1 MWRISDWIPAFE
13 RPRRH
18 AARRTWLVSRDLG
31 GGTGVSPHLATVRT
45 IEVFDPALAARTR
58 HTYAAIWRLWR
69 VWASGHRVW
78 PSGPPAD
85 LPAFVAALAALGRP
99 GAADLA
105 ARWLASLRDDGR
117 RAATLRLYARA
128 IVSVSA
134 RAADLEILPWS
145 LAGVVKAPRGAVAT
159 PARRVD
165 VGAGILDDAAT
176 RAAAAA
182 LDEATSDRDRLYAAI
197 VVTLCDTAIRTVEL
211 LRLRPCDLDPA
222 DRGFWLRG
230 KGQETAPV
238 WQPATRRALA
248 ALAAVAKTGDPRGPL
263 LPHPRGERSRGDATQ
278 GIPAGACTR
287 GIVRA
292 AVSAYFPGLTPHA
305 LRHAR
310 LTAWAD
316 AGAPLHVLQRAA
328 RHADPSTTAGYL
340 DTTPDRVAEL
350 VWSLED

>member
-1 MWRISDWIPAFE
+1 M
-13 RPRRH
+13 
-18 AARRTWLVSRDLG
+18 
-31 GGTGVSPHLATVRT
+31 HLATVRA

-58 HTYAAIWRLWR
+58 HAYAGIWRLWR
-69 VWASGHRVW
+69 IWAAGRRVW
-78 PSGPPAD
+78 PDGPPAD
-85 LPAFVAALAALGRP
+85 LPAFVALLGAMGRP
-99 GAADLA
+99 AAIDLA
-105 ARWLASLRDDGR
+105 ACWLADLRDAGR

-134 RAADLEILPWS
+134 RAADLELLPWPI
-145 LAGVVKAPRGAVAT
+145 VVKAPRGAVAT

-165 VGAGILDDAAT
+165 VGAEILQSAAT
-176 RAAAAA
+176 RAASVA
-182 LDEATSDRDRLYAAI
+182 LDDATDDRRRLYAAI

-211 LRLRPCDLDPA
+211 LRLRPCDIEPA
-222 DRGFWLRG
+222 GLWLRG

-238 WQPATRRALA
+238 LQPATRRAVA
-248 ALAAVAKTGDPRGPL
+248 ALLAVGAHDAPRGPL
-263 LPHPRGERSRGDATQ
+263 LLHPRGDRSRGDVTQ

-292 AVSAYFPGLTPHA
+292 AVTAYFPGLTPHA

-328 RHADPSTTAGYL
+328 RHADPATTAGYL

-350 VWSLED
+350 VAALES

>member
-1 MWRISDWIPAFE
+1 M
-13 RPRRH
+13 
-18 AARRTWLVSRDLG
+18 G
-31 GGTGVSPHLATVRT
+31 GGARVHAPLATVRA
-45 IEVFDPALAARTR
+45 IEVFDPSLAARTR
-58 HTYAAIWRLWR
+58 HTYAGIWRLWR
-69 VWASGHRVW
+69 IWAAGRRVW
-78 PSGPPAD
+78 PAGPPVD
-85 LPAFVAALAALGRP
+85 LSAFVAALAELGRP

-128 IVSVSA
+128 IVSVSS

-145 LAGVVKAPRGAVAT
+145 LAGLVKPPRGAVTA

-165 VGAGILDDAAT
+165 VGAEHLQNVARAAAVVALDDAT
-176 RAAAAA
+176 
-182 LDEATSDRDRLYAAI
+182 DDRRRLYAAI

-211 LRLRPCDLDPA
+211 LRLRSCDVESGGL
-222 DRGFWLRG
+222 WLRG

-238 WQPATRRALA
+238 FQPATRRAVA
-248 ALAAVAKTGDPRGPL
+248 ALLAVGATGDPRGPL
-263 LPHPRGERSRGDATQ
+263 LPHPRGDRSRGDFTQ
-278 GIPAGACTR
+278 GIPPGACTR

-292 AVSAYFPGLTPHA
+292 AVESHFPGLTPHA

-328 RHADPSTTAGYL
+328 RHADPATTAGYL

-350 VWSLED
+350 VRALED